1 MKDRDKQKGYEN
13 MSGKKEQNS
22 QGCCSSCCAGG
33 GALNVLTSGK
43 VGAVETVEPGAMS
56 RSTFL
61 KTIAAGVF
69 GLSTVAGTPAF
80 SEASQDSNI
89 RVIPGRGEHNL
100 IVDFGNKEIRF
111 SAKVTRDDSKTTIAD
126 WGERA
131 IAWIG
136 TKGGKW
142 DDYFIFTSDVPR
154 PEIDK
159 GIQEIGIKFRRQISR
174 LKKDEHTGLKPSTTV
189 NDYLDGDPMTV
200 TIRFEKAGAIV
211 EAAFEDFIQEKIIVE
226 KKEVIKPYTPHFVY
240 HGTAEMEKY
249 ESGCIVCPS
258 DCPGGLITDNT
269 FPLLTMLS
277 LYKVNWDRMPPV
289 GSRVEVALKSIYSSK
304 RLDSFKA

>member
-1 MKDRDKQKGYEN
+1 MSEKNEQK
-13 MSGKKEQNS
+13 S
-22 QGCCSSCCAGG
+22 QGCCSSCCTGG
-33 GALNVLTSGK
+33 GALNVLTGGK

-69 GLSTVAGTPAF
+69 GLSTVTGTPAF
-80 SEASQDSNI
+80 AQATKDPNI
-89 RVIPGRGEHNL
+89 RVVPGRGEHIL
-100 IVDFGNKEIRF
+100 IVDFSNKEIRF
-111 SAKVTRDDSKTTIAD
+111 SAKVTRDDSKTTVAD

-136 TKGGKW
+136 AKGGKW
-142 DDYFIFTSDVPR
+142 EDYFIFTTDVSR
-154 PEIDK
+154 TEIDK
-159 GIQEIGIKFRRQISR
+159 GIQDLGIKFRRQISR
-174 LKKDEHTGLKPSTTV
+174 LKKDEHTGLKPTTTI
-189 NDYLDGDPMTV
+189 NDYLDGDPMTA
-200 TIRFEKAGAIV
+200 TIRFEKGGTIV
-211 EAAFEDFIQEKIIVE
+211 ESAFEDFIQEKIVVE

-258 DCPGGLITDNT
+258 DCPGGIITDNT

-289 GSRVEVALKSIYSSK
+289 GSRVEVSLKSIYSSK